1 VTTAPTSSTIV
12 LGGSDSDVATVTGVL
27 GVTPTGTVTFYV
39 CQGNAGPCT
48 ATTPGVVDLGTSAV
62 SGSGNTATATS
73 PSFTPTS
80 AGTYCFL
87 GVYSGDGN
95 YAGGSDSS
103 TTRECFTVQ
112 RLQPGVT
119 TTPTSPSIVLGGS
132 DSDVATVTG
141 NGGPTP
147 TGDVHFYVCGPFMT
161 ATTCTSST
169 PGVVDLGMVA
179 LSGTGNTVTAT
190 SPSFTPLATGVY
202 CFLGVYSGDGN
213 YLGGSDGSTT
223 RECFSVTKPL
233 PAVTTAPTSATIPL
247 GSSDSDTATVTGVPG
262 VTPTGTV
269 TFYVCGPFTTATAC
283 TTSGKNLGT
292 STLSGSGDVATAT
305 GPSFTPPSAG
315 IYCFLGVY
323 SGDSNYAGGSDS
335 STTHECFTVTMDSSS
350 VVTSPKELTIII
362 GASDSDTVT
371 VTGNSYGGAPTGT
384 VTFYVCGPT
393 PTATPCTAKTT
404 ELSKA
409 VKLTTGSNDTSTATS
424 ATFKPTKVG
433 MWCFAGYYSGNT
445 DYAPGSDTSVDE
457 CFSVTPKPV
466 PCSLVVT
473 VSPNPLIET
482 GQSEVHAIVQV
493 QACASLAGDAV
504 SIFSSQ
510 LEDSCSTL
518 SFENL
523 QGPGP
528 LPNVGTNSIVAY
540 LDDDGNLTVVMN
552 GTNCAPGKSVVEADL
567 DAAPYWTAV
576 TTLVAKAPVVTT
588 PGVTGMPD
596 PEVETGDSATSGN
609 SDVYAV
615 FYVETSTLYSG
626 QTVDIDSPQLLGRC
640 GQGVIWTSNLGT
652 STGATATAT
661 LDNDGNAVFVFM
673 GASCAAGTSDVNADV
688 AAGTNTTYSTTYT
701 ILPPV
706 PNT

>member
-1 VTTAPTSSTIV
+1 
-12 LGGSDSDVATVTGVL
+12 
-27 GVTPTGTVTFYV
+27 
-39 CQGNAGPCT
+39 
-48 ATTPGVVDLGTSAV
+48 
-62 SGSGNTATATS
+62 
-73 PSFTPTS
+73 
-80 AGTYCFL
+80 
-87 GVYSGDGN
+87 
-95 YAGGSDSS
+95 
-103 TTRECFTVQ
+103 
-112 RLQPGVT
+112 
-119 TTPTSPSIVLGGS
+119 
-132 DSDVATVTG
+132 
-141 NGGPTP
+141 
-147 TGDVHFYVCGPFMT
+147 
-161 ATTCTSST
+161 
-169 PGVVDLGMVA
+169 
-179 LSGTGNTVTAT
+179 
-190 SPSFTPLATGVY
+190 
-202 CFLGVYSGDGN
+202 
-213 YLGGSDGSTT
+213 
-223 RECFSVTKPL
+223 
-233 PAVTTAPTSATIPL
+233 
-247 GSSDSDTATVTGVPG
+247 
-262 VTPTGTV
+262 
-269 TFYVCGPFTTATAC
+269 
-283 TTSGKNLGT
+283 
-292 STLSGSGDVATAT
+292 
-305 GPSFTPPSAG
+305 
-315 IYCFLGVY
+315 
-323 SGDSNYAGGSDS
+323 
-335 STTHECFTVTMDSSS
+335 
-350 VVTSPKELTIII
+350 
-362 GASDSDTVT
+362 
-371 VTGNSYGGAPTGT
+371 
-384 VTFYVCGPT
+384 
-393 PTATPCTAKTT
+393 
-404 ELSKA
+404 
-409 VKLTTGSNDTSTATS
+409 
-424 ATFKPTKVG
+424 
-433 MWCFAGYYSGNT
+433 
-445 DYAPGSDTSVDE
+445 
-457 CFSVTPKPV
+457 
-466 PCSLVVT
+466 VT

-626 QTVDIDSPQLLGRC
+626 QNVDIDSPQLLGRC